1 MTKRLWITSIKREIQ
16 HYWQELITSMA
27 SYYPGL
33 KYLNSA
39 DYRPGNIHPLLKIK
53 CSSSTEISRI
63 PPKLKMLT
71 GTYILQTIRTNMY
84 AEEDAKCQ
92 LCKVET
98 ETLEHLLLDCT
109 ELSNIR
115 NPILRQIQDIFLHH
129 TEYDLCQQS
138 TSVQMQILLDI
149 TRISKVLRLT
159 DDQIRQIEYQ
169 IRRLI
174 YALHSERYKILNI
187 HWKLEKSNK

>member
-1 MTKRLWITSIKREIQ
+1 
-16 HYWQELITSMA
+16 MA

-39 DYRPGNIHPLLKIK
+39 DYRPGNTHPLLKIK
-53 CSSSTEISRI
+53 CSSSIEISRI

-71 GTYILQTIRTNMY
+71 GTYILQTIRTKMY
-84 AEEDAKCQ
+84 ADEDAKCQ

-115 NPILRQIQDIFLHH
+115 NPIVWQI
-129 TEYDLCQQS
+129 
-138 TSVQMQILLDI
+138 
-149 TRISKVLRLT
+149 
-159 DDQIRQIEYQ
+159 
-169 IRRLI
+169 
-174 YALHSERYKILNI
+174 
-187 HWKLEKSNK
+187 